1 MNGMPITNSAK
12 KVRVTVG
19 SDGEVTIAG
28 NRGGLRWLAR
38 LCLILSR
45 NPDEGHIHL
54 QNEGDALTRDSSPC
68 VIQHLAEKDDF
79 EANAS
84 MGKKTWTSKMKKAG
98 KWLLA
103 IACICIGFV
112 GILRLKLLAAVFFD
126 RAIVAKRAGEVDAVV
141 DGKGVKAP
149 CFSVDMQSVP
159 IRLRRTHALELD
171 ELPRKTV
178 AFLNTGELK
187 NAVFWLADGKVGVTR
202 DRSPQDVMCL
212 LDRWMILSDVALNC
226 TYDVRDDMKG
236 FAADVTIDSN
246 DDGRTYQCRFMGKGQ
261 TRMVKF
267 RVPIGGTRPD

>member
-1 MNGMPITNSAK
+1 MPITNSAK

-28 NRGGLRWLAR
+28 TCGGLRWLAR

-54 QNEGDALTRDSSPC
+54 QNEGEVLTRDSSPC
-68 VIQHLAEKDDF
+68 VIQHLAENDGL
-79 EANAS
+79 ETNPS
-84 MGKKTWTSKMKKAG
+84 MGKKTWTSKMKKTG

-126 RAIVAKRAGEVDAVV
+126 RAIVAERAGEVDVVV